1 MKIAVDGGAL
11 CSPPGKQF
19 GTFRFTTELLQA
31 LALYGTHK
39 YTAYSFCE
47 VPKKEQL
54 KKLEYKTVTPSFA
67 WMKIPLPLKLAAD
80 KPDVFLAASQVV
92 PFGYKGKK
100 IVFSHGLSFYFYP
113 EYYKDEYPRLK
124 AQLDEYSKTADII
137 IVSSEMVKREMIRI
151 HPKVENKVKVLPF
164 GIFSKPVK
172 RARNPRPYFLYVG
185 SDQQI
190 KNVSGLI
197 HTFTQFWKN
206 NRTTPFKLL
215 LVGTHRSKLPPYIEQ
230 VSFATHN
237 ELANLYANAT
247 AYVTCSMYESFN
259 FPVVEALSAGCPVV
273 ALETAVTEEQDPFV
287 QTAETM
293 EDLQFLFEKAALG
306 TFEFEEKPD
315 ITTVFSWERY
325 VSELEKL
332 YI

>member
-19 GTFRFTTELLQA
+19 GTFRFTTELLHA
-31 LALYGTHK
+31 LSKYGTHD
-39 YTAYSFCE
+39 YTIYSFCE
-47 VPKKEQL
+47 VPKKERVQ
-54 KKLEYKTVTPSFA
+54 KLQYTLVTPSFA
-67 WMKIPLPLKLAAD
+67 WMKVPLPLKLASD
-80 KPDVFLAASQVV
+80 KPDVFLASSQVV
-92 PFGYKGKK
+92 PFGFKGKK

-113 EYYKDEYPRLK
+113 KYYKEEYPRLK
-124 AQLDEYSKTADII
+124 AQLDEYTKTADII
-137 IVSSEMVKREMIRI
+137 VVSSEMVKQEMIRI
-151 HPKVENKVKVLPF
+151 HPKVENKIKVLPF
-164 GIFSKPVK
+164 GIFSRPVK
-172 RARNPRPYFLYVG
+172 RARKPQPYFLYVG
-185 SDQQI
+185 SDQAI

-215 LVGTHRSKLPPYIEQ
+215 LVGTQRKNLPPYIEQ
-230 VSFATHN
+230 VSFATHE

-247 AYVTCSMYESFN
+247 AYVTCSYYESFN
-259 FPVVEALSAGCPVV
+259 FPVVEALSAACPVV
-273 ALETAVTEEQDPFV
+273 ALETAVTEEQYPFV

-293 EDLQFLFEKAALG
+293 EELQFLFEKAAVG
-306 TFEFEEKPD
+306 TFEFDEPPN
-315 ITTVFSWERY
+315 ITSVFSWERY